1 MNSNTDEK
9 YMRRCLQLAA
19 NGRFGAPP
27 NPMVGAV
34 VVCDGRIIG
43 EGYHMHCGGPHA
55 EVNAIASVKDQSLLP
70 RSTVYVSLEPCAH
83 YGKTPPCADM
93 LVSKHVKRVVVGC
106 ADPFAAVS
114 GRGIARLRDAGI
126 EVTVGVLEQEC
137 RMLNCRFI
145 TYHSRKRPYVIL
157 KWAQSADGY
166 IAPGGEARRAFIST
180 PMTQMC
186 SHRLRT
192 ENDAILVG
200 RHTAECDNPSLTA
213 RAWHGKNPL
222 RIVLDRNATLPA
234 TLNLFDG
241 NAATLA
247 VTAHPYPDGRPA
259 TEYLH
264 PDYGRDIIPQ
274 LMDAL
279 HARGIQSL
287 VVEGGR
293 MVLQSFM
300 DRDVW
305 DEIVIEQGSCLF
317 GGGTEAPQAAQGR
330 NAAALVRTAQQ
341 GAQPKKERN
350 ASAPAAKDGA
360 AQPKPNNQKNRRG
373 YRGYHGKPRPKTGTP
388 GDKTQS

>member
-180 PMTQMC
+180 PLTQMC

-317 GGGTEAPQAAQGR
+317 GGGTEAPH
-330 NAAALVRTAQQ
+330 
-341 GAQPKKERN
+341 
-350 ASAPAAKDGA
+350 APQHACWQDV
-360 AQPKPNNQKNRRG
+360 
-373 YRGYHGKPRPKTGTP
+373 
-388 GDKTQS
+388 TQWGVPFRIACKQV

>member
-1 MNSNTDEK
+1 
-9 YMRRCLQLAA
+9 
-19 NGRFGAPP
+19 
-27 NPMVGAV
+27 
-34 VVCDGRIIG
+34 
-43 EGYHMHCGGPHA
+43 
-55 EVNAIASVKDQSLLP
+55 
-70 RSTVYVSLEPCAH
+70 
-83 YGKTPPCADM
+83 
-93 LVSKHVKRVVVGC
+93 
-106 ADPFAAVS
+106 
-114 GRGIARLRDAGI
+114 
-126 EVTVGVLEQEC
+126 
-137 RMLNCRFI
+137 MLNCRFI

-166 IAPGGEARRAFIST
+166 IAPGGEARRALIST
-180 PMTQMC
+180 TLTQMC

-317 GGGTEAPQAAQGR
+317 GGGTEAPH
-330 NAAALVRTAQQ
+330 
-341 GAQPKKERN
+341 
-350 ASAPAAKDGA
+350 APQHACWQDATRWGVPFRIARK
-360 AQPKPNNQKNRRG
+360 QV
-373 YRGYHGKPRPKTGTP
+373 
-388 GDKTQS
+388 

>member
-166 IAPGGEARRAFIST
+166 IAPGGEARRALIST
-180 PMTQMC
+180 TLTQMC

-264 PDYGRDIIPQ
+264 PDYGRDIISQ

-317 GGGTEAPQAAQGR
+317 GGGTEAPH
-330 NAAALVRTAQQ
+330 
-341 GAQPKKERN
+341 
-350 ASAPAAKDGA
+350 APQHACWQDVTRWGVPFRIARK
-360 AQPKPNNQKNRRG
+360 QV
-373 YRGYHGKPRPKTGTP
+373 
-388 GDKTQS
+388 